1 MGPLAALV
9 VAVTGVGFL
18 LAGCGGGNKSEPS
31 SLTFG
36 FGPAE
41 VGTKVPIEPPAGIAK
56 VVLRVRIVPADGA
69 HGERTLPSSFAV
81 RPDVPVTVVFTNY
94 TQSVHTF
101 TSPDLGLNR
110 VIPPASG
117 ATPSTTTATFTP
129 GRYGV
134 FEWFCVHCGAAAMS
148 GKIYAIIATA

>member
-1 MGPLAALV
+1 MGRLAALV
-9 VAVTGVGFL
+9 VAVTGVGLL
-18 LAGCGGGNKSEPS
+18 LAGCGGTNQSKPP

-41 VGTKVPIEPPAGIAK
+41 VGTKVPIQPPAGVAK
-56 VVLRVRIVPADGA
+56 MVLRVRILPMEGA

-94 TQSVHTF
+94 TKSVHTF
-101 TSPDLGLNR
+101 TSPDLGLNQ
-110 VIPPASG
+110 VILPAVG
-117 ATPSTTTATFTP
+117 ATPSTTTVTFTP
-129 GRYGV
+129 GRYDV
-134 FEWFCVHCGAAAMS
+134 FEWFCVHCGAAMS